1 MGSLLATLLT
11 FSVTFAAPGFQPIGG
26 HDGVDVYLHKD
37 TTVIELAAV
46 GEFDAPPAEVQAA
59 LLDYGAHPK
68 IIKHLSES
76 KILAKQPGEM
86 HVYQHLKLPVIKDRD
101 YTLRVAWTE
110 GSARG
115 LSFAVDNAPGPAPS
129 KQAVRMSML
138 EGRWELEPING
149 GQATRAVYHVKLDFA
164 GSVPRWMVRGGAAKD
179 IPNIYIGFR
188 RAITEKRVGFP
199 LSASRR

>member
-11 FSVTFAAPGFQPIGG
+11 FSTTFAAPGFQPIGG
-26 HDGVDVYLHKD
+26 HDGVEVYLHKD
-37 TTVIELAAV
+37 IAVIDLAAV
-46 GEFDAPPAEVQAA
+46 GDIDAPPAEVQAA
-59 LLDYGAHPK
+59 LLDYGAHPT
-68 IIKHLSES
+68 IIKHLAES
-76 KILAKQPGEM
+76 RVLSKQPGEM

-101 YTLRVAWTE
+101 YTLRVVWTE
-110 GSARG
+110 GVARG
-115 LSFAVDNAPGPAPS
+115 LSFSVDNAPGPAGN
-129 KQAVRMSML
+129 KQAVRMTML
-138 EGRWELEPING
+138 EGRWELTPING

-188 RAITEKRVGFP
+188 RAIIERHVGFP

>member
-1 MGSLLATLLT
+1 MGSLLATLIT
-11 FSVTFAAPGFQPIGG
+11 FSVTFAEPGFVPIGG

-37 TTVIELAAV
+37 PVVIELAAI
-46 GEFDAPPAEVQAA
+46 GEFDAPPAQVQAA

-68 IIKHLSES
+68 IIKHLAES
-76 KILAKQPGEM
+76 KILAKSPGEM
-86 HVYQHLKLPVIKDRD
+86 HVYQHLQLPVIKDRD

-110 GSARG
+110 GMARG
-115 LSFAVDNAPGPAPS
+115 LGFTIDNTPGPAAT
-129 KQAVRMSML
+129 KKAVRMTVL
-138 EGRWELEPING
+138 EGRWELTPIRD

-188 RAITEKRVGFP
+188 QAINDKHVGFP
-199 LSASRR
+199 LSASRQ